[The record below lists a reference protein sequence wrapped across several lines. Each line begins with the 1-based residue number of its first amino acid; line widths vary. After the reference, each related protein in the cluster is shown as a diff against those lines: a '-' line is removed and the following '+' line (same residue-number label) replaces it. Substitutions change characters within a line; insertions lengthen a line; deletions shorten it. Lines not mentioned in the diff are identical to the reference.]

1 MGIMDEIR
9 KRMRSF
15 LQIEPAVGHMIS
27 IQEYLDYEA
36 NAIKNR
42 IWYRGDSNELA
53 QLYGS
58 IGEGN
63 ASTMFWA
70 SRSSRGME
78 MRKIHTGLP
87 AVIVDTLAGIVVQNI
102 NDMEFRSSVYAEF
115 WDAIDEENKFKK
127 LLDRAVKETLYIGD
141 GAWKISLDKDISK
154 YPIIEY
160 FPGDRVEYT
169 TKRGR
174 VQEIIFKTRM
184 KANRREY
191 ELREYYGMGYV
202 WYELWQGE
210 NQVELTEIESLS
222 DLHPVKFGSS
232 EDPYM
237 MAVPMQF
244 FPSGKWEGRGQ
255 SIFDRKVDNFDSLD
269 EAWSQ
274 WMDALRAGR
283 AKTYI
288 PENLI
293 PRDPKT
299 GQLMRPNAFD
309 NRFIRTEHDMAQGA
323 ESKVQ
328 TEQAEIPHDAYVAT
342 YATALDQCLQGLIS
356 PSTLGID
363 IKKLDN
369 AEAQR
374 EKEKVTLYMRDNM
387 VEPLQKDLK
396 KLIET
401 VLRVYYEAGGM
412 SLTEDVEV
420 DVSFGDYANPSFESQ
435 VETIGKAKAQGIM
448 SIEASIDELYGDTRD
463 DDWKA
468 EEVKRLK
475 EEQGIVSMEEPA
487 VNLDLEED
495 YGMYGG
501 DREARVPDGPEAG
514 ESTSGTGQ

>member
-15 LQIEPAVGHMIS
+15 LQIEPAVGQMIS
-27 IQEYLDYEA
+27 IQEYLDYDA

-42 IWYRGDSNELA
+42 IWYRGDSNELS

-58 IGEGN
+58 IGAGN

-70 SRSSRGME
+70 SRSSKGME

-87 AVIVDTLAGIVVQNI
+87 AVIVDTLAGIVVNNI
-102 NDMEFRSSVYAEF
+102 NDMEFQSKVYEDL
-115 WDAIDEENKFKK
+115 WGEIDRENGFKK
-127 LLDRAVKETLYIGD
+127 LLDRAIKETLYIGD
-141 GAWKISLDKDISK
+141 GAWKISLDKDVSR
-154 YPIIEY
+154 YPILEY
-160 FPGDRVEYT
+160 YPGDRVEYST
-169 TKRGR
+169 RRGR
-174 VQEIIFKTRM
+174 VQEVIFKTRM

-191 ELREYYGMGYV
+191 ELREYYGRGYV

-210 NQVELTEIESLS
+210 HQVELSEIDTLAGLE
-222 DLHPVKFGSS
+222 PVRFGPQ
-232 EDPYM
+232 DDKYM

-255 SIFDRKVDNFDSLD
+255 SIFDRKTDNFDSLD

-293 PRDPKT
+293 PRDPNT
-299 GQLMRPNAFD
+299 GQLLRPNAFD
-309 NRFIRTEHDMAQGA
+309 NRFIRTEQDMAQGA

-328 TEQAEIPHDAYVAT
+328 TEQASIPHDAYVAT

-401 VLRVYYEAGGM
+401 TLRVYYEAEGM
-412 SLTEDVEV
+412 PLTEDVEV

-468 EEVKRLK
+468 EEVRRLK
-475 EEQGIVSMEEPA
+475 EEQGLVSMEEPA
-487 VNLDLEED
+487 VNMDLEDD
-495 YGMYGG
+495 YGVYGG
-501 DREARVPDGPEAG
+501 DREAGIPDAGGEGQGAPEAG
-514 ESTSGTGQ
+514 Q